1 VIELLMRPASGVEPS
16 IIIDMHGLPHVIG
29 LLNTPTADDVARRS
43 KHESSRDFVAF
54 DSNGRVAGLL
64 LMDRIDSWLYE
75 VSRILS
81 VREGE
86 GVGSSI
92 LRWALRHIF
101 AENGAHRAFLEVH
114 ERNVRARRLYES
126 LGFRQEGT
134 YRDGFRNPVDG
145 TFENLCP
152 YGLLDVDYR
161 AWVERHRPLI

>member
-1 VIELLMRPASGVEPS
+1 MIELSMRAISDIHPS
-16 IIIDMHGLPHVIG
+16 IVIDMHRSPHVDG
-29 LLNTPTADDVARRS
+29 LLNTPTVDDVVRRS

-54 DSNGRVAGLL
+54 DSDGQVAGLL

-75 VSRILS
+75 ISRIIS

-86 GVGSSI
+86 GIGSSI

-101 AENGAHRAFLEVH
+101 DENHAHRAFLEVH
-114 ERNVRARRLYES
+114 ERNSRARRLYES

-161 AWVERHRPLI
+161 AWIERGGPLV